1 MLCMYFGYFV
11 DLVMEKKTPLERFH
25 LEGYIGSP
33 YSYLKGHPAFE
44 PQFEPPKPCFIPNLN
59 VSI

>member
-44 PQFEPPKPCFIPNLN
+44 P
-59 VSI
+59 